1 VISIRGIDLS
11 GTGIDEAQIERL
23 VRGFYAKVRADA
35 RLGPIFTERLGDDW
49 EPHLLRM
56 MDFWSSLMLT
66 TGRYSGTPLR
76 QHLTLGAVRPED
88 FDIWLDLFEQ
98 TAVSVGGEAFAA
110 AFMAKAQ
117 RVAESF
123 RMAMFADPL
132 LPFGIAAAKD
142 GRD

>member
-1 VISIRGIDLS
+1 VTSIRGIDLS

-23 VRGFYAKVRADA
+23 VRDFYARIRADA
-35 RLGPIFTERLGDDW
+35 RLGPIFSERLGDDW

-56 MDFWSSLMLT
+56 MDFWSSLMLA

-76 QHLTLGAVRPED
+76 QHLSLGTVRPED
-88 FDIWLDLFEQ
+88 FGIWLKLFEE

-110 AFMAKAQ
+110 AFMAKAK

-123 RMAMFADPL
+123 KMAMFADPL
-132 LPFGIAAAKD
+132 LPLGVAD
-142 GRD
+142 GPGR